1 MVAPIVTALYVP
13 GDRPDRFD
21 KAVATG
27 AQLVII
33 DLEDAVSAERK
44 DLARDAVVA
53 WLQSPS
59 SYDRV
64 RIDVRVNAGDDDDL
78 AAIAALDRSIGVR
91 LPKVESPS
99 DVDGAAAVVGTD
111 RPIAVLI
118 ETARGVEA
126 VAEIASHPAVVAIT
140 LGEADLASDL
150 GTNDEAVL
158 DWVRVRLLVA
168 TRAARRPAPMMSVFP
183 DIADLEGLRADT
195 ERGRRM
201 GFVGRTAIHPAQLP
215 VIVDAFTPPVED
227 VRWATEVLAAT
238 ADGGVGRLET
248 GAMVDPAMRGRA
260 QAILALAAVLTERSG
275 EGG

>member
-59 SYDRV
+59 SDDRV

-99 DVDGAAAVVGTD
+99 DVDAAAAVVGTD

-118 ETARGVEA
+118 ETTRGVEA

-195 ERGRRM
+195 ERGHRM

-260 QAILALAAVLTERSG
+260 QAILALATVLAERSG